1 MFAHTSSSVFP
12 GRQLLVTTVIELN
25 AMYTACILQ
34 YTFLFFVFCERS
46 LSYAVYYLLLYFS
59 VEQIEVCM
67 QQTRPPLF
75 QRVPPWW
82 ARWSLGLIACDIF
95 MTGSVIELTW
105 NHWST
110 LVSDLENAS
119 VKSRDVSL
127 SFDSE

>member
-67 QQTRPPLF
+67 QRTRVFCTFSVLA
-75 QRVPPWW
+75 VPNL
-82 ARWSLGLIACDIF
+82 ALI
-95 MTGSVIELTW
+95 TRS
-105 NHWST
+105 
-110 LVSDLENAS
+110 
-119 VKSRDVSL
+119 
-127 SFDSE
+127 